1 MRDFLHNT
9 FTPET
14 FQKPYSCEERP
25 AMTCSNLEIRV
36 LIRSVYQSSV
46 SFTIPYVT
54 FPQHRCP
61 FSHQQACRTVSLL
74 YVNLPV
80 DESLDQTLRV
90 INRIF
95 PWPGGRDARVLL
107 LQVFPQDVLAVP
119 SPGTA
124 LMRTA
129 QEVRQVSSDMSFQ
142 LLLPTTTLLAR
153 RDWAMPCLRWVSR

>member
-1 MRDFLHNT
+1 MRDYLHNT

-14 FQKPYSCEERP
+14 FRKPYPCEERP
-25 AMTCSNLEIRV
+25 AMTYSNLETGV

-46 SFTIPYVT
+46 SFTIPYAT
-54 FPQHRCP
+54 FAQHQCP

-80 DESLDQTLRV
+80 DESLDQTLRI

-95 PWPGGRDARVLL
+95 PWPGGRDTRVLL
-107 LQVFPQDVLAVP
+107 SQVILQDVLAVP

-129 QEVRQVSSDMSFQ
+129 
-142 LLLPTTTLLAR
+142 
-153 RDWAMPCLRWVSR
+153 